1 MQSHVFNS
9 LLGEMCHKHK
19 NTPNRTTDGD
29 FSVSPPS
36 GDQDAPVL
44 QGYRCNRASAYK
56 GNSVTSTQQRGAVG
70 GVCLTVAHD
79 SPEQAVLDRQ
89 LRYSA
94 QKHEL
99 KVGEE
104 WAAHVSISIDC

>member
-1 MQSHVFNS
+1 M
-9 LLGEMCHKHK
+9 
-19 NTPNRTTDGD
+19 
-29 FSVSPPS
+29 
-36 GDQDAPVL
+36 
-44 QGYRCNRASAYK
+44 
-56 GNSVTSTQQRGAVG
+56 STQQRGAVA

-89 LRYSA
+89 LRYST

-104 WAAHVSISIDC
+104 WTAHVSISIDC